1 MPMLKLLRRPLP
13 LDAALVAAATL
24 VAAVTLYCLAYTS
37 LAGRPESPI
46 DAIVWAVVNILP
58 WFMAFEAAKRTE
70 GLLPRLLILAGACA
84 ASLLLQLVPGGG
96 GFGHE
101 LVRRI
106 PGLLLVAALLWMLPE
121 EDEVARGSA
130 PGEWP
135 LPPSQIDWVSAAGN
149 YIELHARGRTL
160 IRRAS
165 LSSVAAE
172 LAPQGFVRIHRSTL
186 VRRDAIARI
195 RAVDVVLHDG
205 TSLKLGDRYRSSL
218 DPGGQEFRPFVP
230 AE

>member
-1 MPMLKLLRRPLP
+1 MLKLFRRPLP
-13 LDAALVAAATL
+13 LNAALLAAAAL

-37 LAGRPESPI
+37 LAGRSESPI

-58 WFMAFEAAKRTE
+58 WFAAFEAAKRRD
-70 GLLPRLLILAGACA
+70 GLLPRLLIVGGALA
-84 ASLLLQLVPGGG
+84 ASLILHWLLENGGG

-101 LVRRI
+101 LVRRM
-106 PGLLLVAALLWMLPE
+106 PGLLLVASLLWMLPE
-121 EDEVARGSA
+121 EDAAARASA

-149 YIELHARGRTL
+149 YVELHGRGRTL

-172 LAPQGFVRIHRSTL
+172 LAAQGFVRIHRSTL

-195 RAVDVVLHDG
+195 RTVDLVLHDG
-205 TSLKLGDRYRSSL
+205 TSLKLGDRYRSLL
-218 DPGGQEFRPFVP
+218 DPGGEEFRPFVP